1 MSYEPG
7 HKSVFSECECYY
19 GDFWVGGGF
28 SELSHQAQHPLG
40 VELMLN
46 LLPPSPCSVT
56 DLRQQW
62 DSPPPPDRMSHDCL
76 PQAPSSRQGLGAPK
90 LRSLPSGK
98 PPPEG
103 GAHCWALGLAQPR
116 VEPFGG

>member
-62 DSPPPPDRMSHDCL
+62 DSPPNLTGCPMTASHRPPL
-76 PQAPSSRQGLGAPK
+76 PV
-90 LRSLPSGK
+90 
-98 PPPEG
+98 
-103 GAHCWALGLAQPR
+103 R
-116 VEPFGG
+116 VWVPLN